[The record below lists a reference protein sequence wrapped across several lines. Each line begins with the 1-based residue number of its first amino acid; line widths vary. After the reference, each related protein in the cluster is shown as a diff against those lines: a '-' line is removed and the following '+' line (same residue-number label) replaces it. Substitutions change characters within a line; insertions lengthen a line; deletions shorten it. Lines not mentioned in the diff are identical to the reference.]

1 MARRTRQSP
10 PSLLVIIV
18 ICLIIAVLLYRN
30 MQRTRTHTPEIHCGE
45 HCGTERWQIKTASD
59 AEAAS
64 INPAPQSSSIA
75 ELASLPAPRE
85 SGDTRSEAETHIYSV
100 EAILLG
106 WKAETGEHGD
116 RDYHLVLADPDDP
129 NRTMIAEVP
138 SGDCANACSSSHLQQ
153 FLQTRQILLSH
164 FPEPHAQFRY
174 FTPAWRVRVEGMGFF
189 DMFHRQKGVAENC
202 IELHPVVKIEFLREL
217 EPQESP
223 PHRTSESGEHHCT
236 HIERSSGSED
246 E

>member
-1 MARRTRQSP
+1 MPRKTQ
-10 PSLLVIIV
+10 PSWFVILV

-30 MQRTRTHTPEIHCGE
+30 LRHTSTHTTQINCGE

-75 ELASLPAPRE
+75 DLVRLPAPSE
-85 SGDTRSEAETHIYSV
+85 SGDTRSEAEKYVYSV

-116 RDYHLVLADPDDP
+116 RDYHLVLADPDNPD
-129 NRTMIAEVP
+129 RTMIAEVP
-138 SGDCANACSSSHLQQ
+138 SSDCANACSSSYLQK
-153 FLQTRQILLSH
+153 FLQARQSLLIH

-174 FTPAWRVRVEGMGFF
+174 FAPAWRVRVEGMGFF

-202 IELHPVVKIEFLREL
+202 IELHPVVKIDFLREL
-217 EPQESP
+217 ELQESP
-223 PHRTSESGEHHCT
+223 AHRTSESGEHHCT
-236 HIERSSGSED
+236 HIERSGGSED

>member
-1 MARRTRQSP
+1 MPRKSQ
-10 PSLLVIIV
+10 PSWFVILVICV
-18 ICLIIAVLLYRN
+18 IIAVLLYRN
-30 MQRTRTHTPEIHCGE
+30 LHRTRTATSTSVINCGE

-75 ELASLPAPRE
+75 DLVSLPAPRE
-85 SGDTRSEAETHIYSV
+85 SGGTRSEAEKHIYSV

-129 NRTMIAEVP
+129 DRTMIAEVP
-138 SGDCANACSSSHLQQ
+138 SSDCANACSSSYLQK
-153 FLQTRQILLSH
+153 FLQARQALLIH
-164 FPEPHAQFRY
+164 FPEPHTQFRY
-174 FTPAWRVRVEGMGFF
+174 FTPAWRVRVEGIGFF

-202 IELHPVVKIEFLREL
+202 IELHPVVKIDFLREL
-217 EPQESP
+217 GPQESP
-223 PHRTSESGEHHCT
+223 THRTSESGEHHCT
-236 HIERSSGSED
+236 HIERSGSSED